1 MEFIGTKKGF
11 DIWRTKDPEG
21 RVRYGITRPLPN
33 GTRVEPIQYP
43 FYSPEAA
50 LEAAL
55 LVEEFKRNRR
65 SRQTIKRR

>member
-1 MEFIGTKKGF
+1 MEVIGRKKGF

-21 RVRYGITRPLPN
+21 RFHYGITKPLSN
-33 GTRVEPIQYP
+33 GTRVEPTQCP

-55 LVEEFKRNRR
+55 LVEEFRRNRR
-65 SRQTIKRR
+65 STQTK